1 MNETFQM
8 VLDAFT
14 QHIPATGNWLPLG
27 GMLATV
33 LFGLILLL
41 RGAKLAPLLAALT
54 FVGLGGIG
62 GSFVGSW
69 LGLPVWPSIM
79 VSGVL
84 GFIIGLVLFR
94 FWLAL
99 LLAGCSCVGAL
110 SVYYLHVLNP
120 YVANFTADNY
130 DAENRL
136 VTLPI
141 ADAIAGAADAP
152 SQQLGQLWA
161 YLGQNVPNFHAG
173 FAAVVLSAGLAGLVF
188 GLLLPKVSRALWA
201 ASAGTLFFVGGLV
214 ALLEVMAPSAL
225 GWLVSLG
232 AWGWVI
238 VGIAWAAS
246 LVYNLLHCRE
256 KRPKK
261 PTADD
266 GEAEAAPA

>member
-14 QHIPATGNWLPLG
+14 QHIPATGDWMPLA
-27 GMLATV
+27 GMVATT

-62 GSFVGSW
+62 GSFLGSW
-69 LGLPVWPSIM
+69 LGVPVWPSI
-79 VSGVL
+79 VVTGVL

-99 LLAGCSCVGAL
+99 LLAGCFCIAAL
-110 SVYYLHVLNP
+110 SVYYTQILNP
-120 YVANFTADNY
+120 HMAGFTSRGIEDG
-130 DAENRL
+130 RWI
-136 VTLPI
+136 TLPGPE
-141 ADAIAGAADAP
+141 AGTNEAAAAVTQDL
-152 SQQLGQLWA
+152 SDLWA
-161 YLGQNVPNFHAG
+161 YLGQNVPNFHAS

-188 GLLLPKVSRALWA
+188 GLLLPKASRALWA
-201 ASAGTLFFVGGLV
+201 ASAGTLFLVGGLV

-232 AWGWVI
+232 AWGWLI
-238 VGIAWAAS
+238 VGMAWAAS
-246 LVYNLLHCRE
+246 LVYNLLISRE

-261 PTADD
+261 PAEDE

>member
-1 MNETFQM
+1 MNETFHM

-54 FVGLGGIG
+54 FLGLGGIG
-62 GSFVGSW
+62 GSFIGTW
-69 LGLPVWPSIM
+69 LNVPVWPAI
-79 VSGVL
+79 VVAAVL
-84 GFIIGLVLFR
+84 GFVIGLVLFR

-99 LLAGCSCVGAL
+99 LLAGCSCAAAL
-110 SVYYLHVLNP
+110 SVYYVRILNP

-130 DAENRL
+130 DAETRL
-136 VTLPI
+136 VTLPV
-141 ADAIAGAADAP
+141 ADAVAGTADTP
-152 SQQLGQLWA
+152 GQQLGQLWA
-161 YLGQNVPNFHAG
+161 YLGQNVPNFHAS
-173 FAAVVLSAGLAGLVF
+173 FAAIVLSAGLAGLVF

-201 ASAGTLFFVGGLV
+201 ASAGTLFLLGGLV
-214 ALLEVMAPSAL
+214 ALLEVTAPSAL

-246 LVYNLLHCRE
+246 LVYNLLLSRE

-261 PTADD
+261 PATDD
-266 GEAEAAPA
+266 GEAEPAPA